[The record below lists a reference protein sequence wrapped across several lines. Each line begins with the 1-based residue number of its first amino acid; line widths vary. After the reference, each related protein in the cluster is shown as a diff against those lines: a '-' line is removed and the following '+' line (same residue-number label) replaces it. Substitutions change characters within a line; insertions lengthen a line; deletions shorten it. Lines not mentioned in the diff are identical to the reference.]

1 MTSLKAEI
9 EIIETKEREV
19 DEQLLDLTH
28 ELEQYVSKVKENR
41 QKIKHF
47 ENEVRLL
54 LQTATIQPLCSGP
67 RKLSLV
73 IEELLIHCT
82 LV

>member
-1 MTSLKAEI
+1 MKELEDQLTSLKTEI
-9 EIIETKEREV
+9 EIIESKDREV

-28 ELEQYVSKVKENR
+28 ELEQYSSKVKENR

-54 LQTATIQPLCSGP
+54 QTPTRHPLCSGP
-67 RKLSLV
+67 
-73 IEELLIHCT
+73 
-82 LV
+82 

>member
-1 MTSLKAEI
+1 MEDQLISLKTEI
-9 EIIETKEREV
+9 EIIEAKEREV

-28 ELEQYVSKVKENR
+28 ELEQYASKVKENR

-54 LQTATIQPLCSGP
+54 QTATRHPLCVVDHEICP
-67 RKLSLV
+67 
-73 IEELLIHCT
+73 
-82 LV
+82 